1 MYVCCAFKNK
11 SISFGKNTLADYKAG
26 VVINVVNAEVVGL
39 APGFKKWKKVFLL

>member
-1 MYVCCAFKNK
+1 MYVVHLKTKVFPLE
-11 SISFGKNTLADYKAG
+11 KNTLADYKAG